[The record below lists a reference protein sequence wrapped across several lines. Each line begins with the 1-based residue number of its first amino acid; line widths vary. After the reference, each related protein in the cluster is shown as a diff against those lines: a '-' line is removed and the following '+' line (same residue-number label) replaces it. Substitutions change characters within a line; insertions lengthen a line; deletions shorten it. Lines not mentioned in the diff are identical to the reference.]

1 MSVRLR
7 RSDDGFTMVMA
18 VIITAIVFALGGTW
32 LAYADHENNASAHD
46 RRRQHAI
53 DAANAGLVVAD
64 AALARNSDYTG
75 TGTIATDFTGG
86 SAQYEISVAVDP
98 TDPTGFRR
106 IITSTGFSPT
116 KASAASVQRTMRQV
130 VELEPLGF
138 QYAMFSATGIAT
150 GSSASTVGDMY
161 AGGNITLGNSQDYVG
176 HIYTQGSVTTGSN
189 QQITGDIHAAGT
201 ISLTSSSTT
210 LAGSAYAGLNIVT
223 GGTIRNNAQAG
234 GTIGC
239 TKVLGTCSPGSPP
252 AALPVQHLPKF
263 TWNPADYA
271 SVMTYTNGAAFVS
284 AVSKHDASGVFHI
297 TGNVSFANNDSL
309 YLVGDM
315 TIVATGNIALPR
327 QVENRTPGGAP
338 VQLTIVSSGGGTIT
352 PFNNFTIP
360 STVTT
365 LMFTEGAFDARNSS
379 TFTGALYAGSLSNGA
394 RLTVTHAPLDDTGF
408 DWTAANPQAF
418 TVRNVSTREITLGT

>member
-32 LAYADHENNASAHD
+32 LAYADHENSASAHD

-64 AALARNSDYTG
+64 AALARNSDYAG

-86 SAQYEISVAVDP
+86 SAQYELSVAVDP

-106 IITSTGFSPT
+106 IITVDRLLAHEGERRERPAERCARWSSWNRSASSTPCSPRL
-116 KASAASVQRTMRQV
+116 A
-130 VELEPLGF
+130 
-138 QYAMFSATGIAT
+138 IAT

-271 SVMTYTNGAAFVS
+271 SVTTYTNGAAFVS
-284 AVSKHDASGVFHI
+284 AVSKQDASRRLPHHRQR
-297 TGNVSFANNDSL
+297 
-309 YLVGDM
+309 LVRQQRL
-315 TIVATGNIALPR
+315 ALPR
-327 QVENRTPGGAP
+327 R
-338 VQLTIVSSGGGTIT
+338 
-352 PFNNFTIP
+352 
-360 STVTT
+360 
-365 LMFTEGAFDARNSS
+365 
-379 TFTGALYAGSLSNGA
+379 
-394 RLTVTHAPLDDTGF
+394 
-408 DWTAANPQAF
+408 
-418 TVRNVSTREITLGT
+418 